1 MRARIAAAATSAILL
16 TAFLLVRSTPAV
28 VTVSGPAYVDDLR
41 NLVDMLAVSGYE
53 AQASEQI
60 RARLSAFH
68 PVIDN
73 LGDVIV
79 TIGSGA
85 PHRLL
90 AAPIDEP
97 GYVVSGITPDGYLRL
112 RRIPPSI
119 LPPIFNEFYATQPVK
134 VGATGGKWLDGVA
147 AGLSI
152 HLQPGRIGAP
162 DPRDIDNMYIDLG
175 ASSAA
180 EVQRAGVDLLSP
192 VAINR
197 SFTTLNDAEAAGASV
212 GDKFGAAALLDLLQ
226 GMDRS
231 KVSGTLTVAFVT
243 QEWQGGRGLR
253 RILATTKCDEF
264 IYVGRMLPSDF
275 TTADAS
281 AHRAPEGKPG
291 SGVRLGLANP
301 EAGAEDLGAQL
312 QREAEASH
320 ISFGRDYSAQPID
333 AVYDP
338 PIAFPAH
345 WAHIGIAS
353 AWPETPAET
362 IDLNDLRGLIDLLGV
377 HYGVGPQS
385 QRESSTIYSGLAA
398 APANPPTTIQTLQ
411 ELVTTYGASNH
422 EGAVREAVKKLLPP
436 WAKPETDSAGN
447 LVLRVGTAPAGA
459 KTPRILF
466 IAHMDEIGFEVKSIS
481 SDGLLNVTPLGGMYL
496 SYFLGHPALVHTANG
511 DRAAVMLPPDGW
523 DQPNFKWPSYS
534 AYTSRVDVGAKNAD
548 DVAKLGISAGD
559 FVTIPKEYH
568 PLLGTRAN
576 GRSFDDRV
584 GDTALISSL
593 WALGGP
599 LKDRDV
605 TFVWSTGEEL
615 GLDGARAL
623 ATQLAGEEREPE
635 YVFAIDTF
643 VSADSPLES
652 ARFADEQ
659 IGKGFAIRALDG
671 SNVVPQ
677 KDVERLLRL
686 ARANQVPVQYGATG
700 GGNDGAEF
708 VPFGAIDVAI
718 AWPLRYAH
726 SPGEVIDTR
735 DVQAL
740 ARIVTLVSKTW

>member
-1 MRARIAAAATSAILL
+1 MRAKITAATFGILFS
-16 TAFLLVRSTPAV
+16 AFLLVQSTSAV
-28 VTVSGPAYVDDLR
+28 VAISGPAYIDELR
-41 NLVDMLAVSGYE
+41 NLVDTPAVSGYE
-53 AQASEQI
+53 SQASEQI

-85 PHRLL
+85 PHHLL
-90 AAPIDEP
+90 ATSIDEP
-97 GYVVSGITPDGYLRL
+97 GYVVSGITAEGYLRL
-112 RRIPPSI
+112 RRIPSSI
-119 LPPIFNEFYATQPVK
+119 LPPIFNEFYAAQPVK
-134 VGATGGKWLDGVA
+134 VGAAGGKWLDAVT

-152 HLQPGRIGAP
+152 HLQPGRIAAP
-162 DPRDIDNMYIDLG
+162 DPRDVDNMYVDLG
-175 ASSAA
+175 AASAA
-180 EVQRAGVDLLSP
+180 EVRRAGVDLLSP
-192 VAINR
+192 IAINR
-197 SFTTLNDAEAAGASV
+197 SLATLNDTEATGASV

-231 KVSGTLTVAFVT
+231 KLNGTLRVAFVT

-253 RILATTKCDEF
+253 RILATTKCDDF
-264 IYVGRMLPSDF
+264 IYVGRMLPGQF
-275 TTADAS
+275 TAADAT
-281 AHRAPEGKPG
+281 AHRAPERKLG
-291 SGVRLGLANP
+291 SGVVLGVANP
-301 EAGAEDLGAQL
+301 ESSPEGLAAELKQ
-312 QREAEASH
+312 EADANH
-320 ISFGRDYSAQPID
+320 ISFALDYSAAPID
-333 AVYDP
+333 SGYDP
-338 PIAFPAH
+338 PIVFPAH
-345 WAHIGIAS
+345 WAHVGIAT

-362 IDLNDLRGLIDLLGV
+362 VDLSDLRGLIDLLGI

-385 QRESSTIYSGLAA
+385 QRQSSTIYSGLSA
-398 APANPPTTIQTLQ
+398 APENPPTTVETLQ

-422 EGAVREAVKKLLPP
+422 ETAVREAVKKLLPA
-436 WAKPETDSAGN
+436 WAKPETDNAGN
-447 LVLRVGTAPAGA
+447 LILQVGTAPAGT

-481 SDGLLNVTPLGGMYL
+481 SDGLLNVSPLGGMYL

-511 DRAAVMLPPDGW
+511 DRVAVMLPPDGW
-523 DQPNFKWPSYS
+523 DQPSFKWPVSTNS
-534 AYTSRVDVGAKNAD
+534 VSRVDVGATSAE
-548 DVAKLGISAGD
+548 DVSKLGISVGD
-559 FVTIPKEYH
+559 FVTIPKEYR

-584 GDTALISSL
+584 GDAALISAL

-623 ATQLAGEEREPE
+623 ATRLASEGREPD

-643 VSADSPLES
+643 VSADSTLES

-677 KDVERLLRL
+677 KDVQHLLRL
-686 ARANQVPVQYGATG
+686 ARANQIPVQFGATG

-708 VPFGAIDVAI
+708 VPFGAVDVAI

-726 SPGEVIDTR
+726 SPGELIDTR
-735 DVQAL
+735 DVDAL
-740 ARIVTLVSKTW
+740 TRVVTVVSKGW

>member
-1 MRARIAAAATSAILL
+1 MKAKIAVSIFAILFGVL
-16 TAFLLVRSTPAV
+16 LLVCGTSAV
-28 VTVSGPAYVDDLR
+28 VTVSGPADIDDLR
-41 NLVDMLAVSGYE
+41 NLVDTPAVSGYE
-53 AQASEQI
+53 SQASEQI
-60 RARLSAFH
+60 RARLAAFH
-68 PVIDN
+68 PVMDN

-97 GYVVSGITPDGYLRL
+97 GYIVSGITPDGYLRL
-112 RRIPPSI
+112 RRIPSSI
-119 LPPIFNEFYATQPVK
+119 LPPIFNEFYAAQPVK
-134 VGATGGKWLDGVA
+134 VGAAGGKWIDGVA

-162 DPRDIDNMYIDLG
+162 DPSDIDNMYVDLG
-175 ASSAA
+175 AASVA
-180 EVQRAGVDLLSP
+180 EVSHTSVGLLSP

-197 SFTTLNDAEAAGASV
+197 SFTTLNDSEAAGASV

-226 GMDRS
+226 GLDQS
-231 KVSGTLTVAFVT
+231 KMSGTLTVAFVT

-253 RILATTKCDEF
+253 RILTTTKCDEL
-264 IYVGRMLPSDF
+264 IYVGRMLPSAF
-275 TTADAS
+275 TAADAS
-281 AHRAPEGKPG
+281 AHRAPERQPG
-291 SGVRLGLANP
+291 SGVLLGVGNP
-301 EAGAEDLGAQL
+301 DATPEDLGAELKQL
-312 QREAEASH
+312 ADANH
-320 ISFGRDYSAQPID
+320 IPFTLDYSAKPID
-333 AVYDP
+333 AGYDP
-338 PIAFPAH
+338 PITFPAH
-345 WAHIGIAS
+345 WAHLGIAT

-362 IDLNDLRGLIDLLGV
+362 IDLSDLGRLIDLLGV
-377 HYGVGPQS
+377 HYGIGPQS
-385 QRESSTIYSGLAA
+385 QRESSTIYSRLTA

-422 EGAVREAVKKLLPP
+422 EGAVREAVKKLLPA
-436 WAKPETDSAGN
+436 WARPETDSAGN
-447 LVLRVGTAPAGA
+447 LILRVGTAPAGA

-481 SDGLLNVTPLGGMYL
+481 GDGLLHVSPLGGMYL
-496 SYFLGHPALVHTANG
+496 SYFLGHPALVHTASG

-523 DQPNFKWPSYS
+523 DQPNFKWPSYTG
-534 AYTSRVDVGAKNAD
+534 YISRVDVGAKSAG
-548 DVAKLGISAGD
+548 DVAKLGISVGD
-559 FVTIPKEYH
+559 FITIPKEYR
-568 PLLGTRAN
+568 PLLETRAN

-584 GDTALISSL
+584 GDTALISAL

-623 ATQLAGEEREPE
+623 ATRLASEGREPD

-643 VSADSPLES
+643 VSSDSPLES
-652 ARFADEQ
+652 PRFADEQ
-659 IGKGFAIRALDG
+659 LGKGFAIRALDG
-671 SNVVPQ
+671 SNVVPGA
-677 KDVERLLRL
+677 DVERLLRL
-686 ARANQVPVQYGATG
+686 AHANQVPVEFGATG

-708 VPFGAIDVAI
+708 VPFGAVDVAI

-735 DVQAL
+735 DVESL
-740 ARIVTLVSKTW
+740 ARIVTVLSKSW